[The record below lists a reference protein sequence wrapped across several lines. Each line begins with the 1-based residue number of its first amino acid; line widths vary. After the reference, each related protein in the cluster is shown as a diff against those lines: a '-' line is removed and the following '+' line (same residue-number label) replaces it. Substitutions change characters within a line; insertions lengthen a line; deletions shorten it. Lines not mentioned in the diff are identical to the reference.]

1 MYINFG
7 SINSRQAADGS
18 CTAPLTVDSCGTC
31 RLKKHASLPTI
42 TRYDENAYQLF
53 YIAAGKAHFWFD
65 DAEHVVTAGH
75 MVLYRP
81 QEERRYIYYLE
92 DHPEVFWVYFS
103 GSEAAAV
110 LQAHEI
116 PLDGHVFYSGIMPEY
131 KNTFRRMIQE
141 LQLCQYAYRDY
152 TAGLFQMMLVL
163 VSRQRQERRSIN
175 GTTREQIE
183 AAAAYFNENYTARIN
198 VDEYAESL
206 HMSTAWFIR
215 SFKQYVGLS
224 PARYIQSLRIVNAQR
239 LLERTKY
246 SIGEVS
252 EIVGYDNPLYF
263 SRVFKKETG
272 LSPAQYRKAER
283 AGEQPSDPQEEDACT
298 PPISTKTA
306 IHSIIPPYTLVWGLF
321 MFAAAICV
329 SILLGVLVWALP
341 GRLCD
346 RRATHADV
354 LAGPGIVLAVWIIAA
369 CVFAQPGLAQGFDL
383 FRLLAINGAALW
395 ACGTVLLLRLRSG
408 RRYRTLWTVAALL
421 IAAIGLEVFVGNA
434 PYFATHGYQPVDL
447 RAYLQD
453 APADGEPIALNDEHS
468 TLTFT
473 GIHQPLYNVAL
484 DGVVYQY
491 DGNYPQDQNPLFILW
506 VSGTDEASTAPRQS
520 WQWQAA
526 PRAARS
532 LVRTL
537 DFSGA
542 VDTLT
547 LQAEGYSGE
556 YRSYDLNYTVQA
568 VLANIPRPMDF
579 SLLRLAVVYLALL
592 ALWGLR
598 PGAAAWHEAYLTHRA
613 KYRPAVLV
621 LGCMLCLLAAAA
633 PFADARN
640 SGVATSFYNVE
651 NWDGESR
658 ITFTQ
663 HISDWQNDSAAQYG
677 ALAHS
682 LLNGRLD
689 LQRDPPAA
697 MAEMQNPYDTAAR
710 QSAAPDALWDVAYYQ
725 GRYYVYFGIVP
736 CLLFQL
742 PFELLTGVPD
752 LPPSLAMIMMAWL
765 LILAVFGLVRQAAQR
780 WFPSA
785 SAAACLL
792 AAAGIAGGS
801 QVYYLLLRPSVYEYA
816 ILCGAAFVLLALWQ
830 WLCAANTPVQHHG
843 KIMLHM
849 ALGSLCM
856 ALVAGCRPQMEL
868 FAVLCLPIFWPQYI
882 RQKRLRSKQG
892 ITEAIA
898 FVLPVILVALGL
910 MAYNAA
916 RFGSPFDFGAN
927 YNLTSNDMTHR
938 GFRIGRLAPAL
949 FTYFLSLPVVQA
961 VFPYLAGTKMQTNF
975 MGMTITEVFYGGALV
990 SLPLL
995 WAFAALPLLRRR
1007 MARQK
1012 DLRAMVLLPVLLAVI
1027 LAALDCQM
1035 AGVLYRYLSDYLTPL
1050 LFAAALVWLWA
1061 ESALA
1066 PRVQAAASGSI
1077 LHTVQHMLQGAMLA
1091 AVAVGICYSFCVY
1104 FAAEP
1109 GLLGQNP
1116 ALYQNVSRLVQFWL

>member
-1 MYINFG
+1 MSRSSSLTTSTRTSTSLDEGRTYLRFLNIDRPIYNLRFDGLVNDDTDLLHADSAVTFTIEGTDAANTQLTRFG
-7 SINSRQAADGS
+7 SWQVGLQAPRTHTISLD
-18 CTAPLTVDSCGTC
+18 LTGNVSMMT
-31 RLKKHASLPTI
+31 LT
-42 TRYDENAYQLF
+42 
-53 YIAAGKAHFWFD
+53 AAGYSSTYAQFPV
-65 DAEHVVTAGH
+65 ALT
-75 MVLYRP
+75 
-81 QEERRYIYYLE
+81 
-92 DHPEVFWVYFS
+92 FS
-103 GSEAAAV
+103 G
-110 LQAHEI
+110 I
-116 PLDGHVFYSGIMPEY
+116 
-131 KNTFRRMIQE
+131 
-141 LQLCQYAYRDY
+141 
-152 TAGLFQMMLVL
+152 TA
-163 VSRQRQERRSIN
+163 N
-175 GTTREQIE
+175 
-183 AAAAYFNENYTARIN
+183 
-198 VDEYAESL
+198 
-206 HMSTAWFIR
+206 
-215 SFKQYVGLS
+215 
-224 PARYIQSLRIVNAQR
+224 
-239 LLERTKY
+239 
-246 SIGEVS
+246 
-252 EIVGYDNPLYF
+252 
-263 SRVFKKETG
+263 
-272 LSPAQYRKAER
+272 
-283 AGEQPSDPQEEDACT
+283 
-298 PPISTKTA
+298 
-306 IHSIIPPYTLVWGLF
+306 
-321 MFAAAICV
+321 
-329 SILLGVLVWALP
+329 
-341 GRLCD
+341 
-346 RRATHADV
+346 
-354 LAGPGIVLAVWIIAA
+354 
-369 CVFAQPGLAQGFDL
+369 
-383 FRLLAINGAALW
+383 
-395 ACGTVLLLRLRSG
+395 
-408 RRYRTLWTVAALL
+408 
-421 IAAIGLEVFVGNA
+421 
-434 PYFATHGYQPVDL
+434 
-447 RAYLQD
+447 
-453 APADGEPIALNDEHS
+453 
-468 TLTFT
+468 
-473 GIHQPLYNVAL
+473 
-484 DGVVYQY
+484 
-491 DGNYPQDQNPLFILW
+491 
-506 VSGTDEASTAPRQS
+506 
-520 WQWQAA
+520 A
-526 PRAARS
+526 PRA
-532 LVRTL
+532 LN
-537 DFSGA
+537 FSVLRFIA
-542 VDTLT
+542 V
-547 LQAEGYSGE
+547 
-556 YRSYDLNYTVQA
+556 
-568 VLANIPRPMDF
+568 F
-579 SLLRLAVVYLALL
+579 LALL
-592 ALWGLR
+592 AVYGLR
-598 PGAAAWHEAYLTHRA
+598 PASGLWHRRWLAGNVCDR
-613 KYRPAVLV
+613 
-621 LGCMLCLLAAAA
+621 AAAA
-633 PFADARN
+633 MLGLVLAAFVVVVPFWEPGN
-640 SGVATSFYNVE
+640 TGLATKDYNTAF
-651 NWDGESR
+651 WDGKS
-658 ITFTQ
+658 TVSFVYQ
-663 HISDWQNDSAAQYG
+663 QYG

-752 LPPSLAMIMMAWL
+752 LPPSLAMIVMAWL

-938 GFRIGRLAPAL
+938 GFRIGRLAPAM

-1066 PRVQAAASGSI
+1066 PLVQAAASGST

>member
-1 MYINFG
+1 
-7 SINSRQAADGS
+7 
-18 CTAPLTVDSCGTC
+18 
-31 RLKKHASLPTI
+31 
-42 TRYDENAYQLF
+42 
-53 YIAAGKAHFWFD
+53 
-65 DAEHVVTAGH
+65 
-75 MVLYRP
+75 
-81 QEERRYIYYLE
+81 
-92 DHPEVFWVYFS
+92 
-103 GSEAAAV
+103 
-110 LQAHEI
+110 
-116 PLDGHVFYSGIMPEY
+116 MP
-131 KNTFRRMIQE
+131 
-141 LQLCQYAYRDY
+141 A
-152 TAGLFQMMLVL
+152 
-163 VSRQRQERRSIN
+163 
-175 GTTREQIE
+175 
-183 AAAAYFNENYTARIN
+183 
-198 VDEYAESL
+198 
-206 HMSTAWFIR
+206 
-215 SFKQYVGLS
+215 
-224 PARYIQSLRIVNAQR
+224 
-239 LLERTKY
+239 
-246 SIGEVS
+246 
-252 EIVGYDNPLYF
+252 
-263 SRVFKKETG
+263 
-272 LSPAQYRKAER
+272 
-283 AGEQPSDPQEEDACT
+283 

-329 SILLGVLVWALP
+329 SILLGMLVWALP

-369 CVFAQPGLAQGFDL
+369 CVFAQPGLAQGVDL

-453 APADGEPIALNDEHS
+453 ASADGEPIALNDEHS

-568 VLANIPRPMDF
+568 VLANVPRPMDF

-752 LPPSLAMIMMAWL
+752 LPPSLAMIVMAWL

-995 WAFAALPLLRRR
+995 WAFAALPLLRRH

-1027 LAALDCQM
+1027 LTALDCQM

>member
-7 SINSRQAADGS
+7 SINSRQAVDGS
-18 CTAPLTVDSCGTC
+18 CTASLTVDSCGTC

-42 TRYDENAYQLF
+42 TRYDENAYQLL

-183 AAAAYFNENYTARIN
+183 AAAAYFNENYIARIN

-520 WQWQAA
+520 WQWQVA

-568 VLANIPRPMDF
+568 VLANVPRPMDF

-752 LPPSLAMIMMAWL
+752 LPPSLAMIVMAWL
-765 LILAVFGLVRQAAQR
+765 LILAVFGLVQQAAQR

-785 SAAACLL
+785 SVAACLL

-938 GFRIGRLAPAL
+938 GFRMGRLAPAL

>member
-1 MYINFG
+1 
-7 SINSRQAADGS
+7 
-18 CTAPLTVDSCGTC
+18 
-31 RLKKHASLPTI
+31 
-42 TRYDENAYQLF
+42 
-53 YIAAGKAHFWFD
+53 
-65 DAEHVVTAGH
+65 
-75 MVLYRP
+75 
-81 QEERRYIYYLE
+81 
-92 DHPEVFWVYFS
+92 
-103 GSEAAAV
+103 
-110 LQAHEI
+110 
-116 PLDGHVFYSGIMPEY
+116 
-131 KNTFRRMIQE
+131 
-141 LQLCQYAYRDY
+141 
-152 TAGLFQMMLVL
+152 
-163 VSRQRQERRSIN
+163 
-175 GTTREQIE
+175 
-183 AAAAYFNENYTARIN
+183 
-198 VDEYAESL
+198 
-206 HMSTAWFIR
+206 
-215 SFKQYVGLS
+215 
-224 PARYIQSLRIVNAQR
+224 
-239 LLERTKY
+239 
-246 SIGEVS
+246 
-252 EIVGYDNPLYF
+252 
-263 SRVFKKETG
+263 
-272 LSPAQYRKAER
+272 
-283 AGEQPSDPQEEDACT
+283 
-298 PPISTKTA
+298 
-306 IHSIIPPYTLVWGLF
+306 

-421 IAAIGLEVFVGNA
+421 IAAIGLEIFVGNA

-447 RAYLQD
+447 RGYLQD

-568 VLANIPRPMDF
+568 VLANVPRPMDF

-752 LPPSLAMIMMAWL
+752 LPPSLAMIVMAWL

-830 WLCAANTPVQHHG
+830 WLCAANTPVQQHG

>member
-283 AGEQPSDPQEEDACT
+283 AGEQPSDPQEEDACP

-491 DGNYPQDQNPLFILW
+491 DGNYPQDQNPLLILW

-568 VLANIPRPMDF
+568 VLANVPRPMDF

-640 SGVATSFYNVE
+640 SGMATSFYNVE

-752 LPPSLAMIMMAWL
+752 LPPSLAMIVMAWL

>member
-568 VLANIPRPMDF
+568 VLANVPRPMDF

-752 LPPSLAMIMMAWL
+752 LPPSLAMIVMAWL

-916 RFGSPFDFGAN
+916 RFGSLFDFGAN

-1077 LHTVQHMLQGAMLA
+1077 LHTVQHMLQGTMLA

>member
-7 SINSRQAADGS
+7 SINSRQAVDGS
-18 CTAPLTVDSCGTC
+18 CTASLTVDSCGTC

-42 TRYDENAYQLF
+42 TRYDENAYQLL

-224 PARYIQSLRIVNAQR
+224 PARYIQSLHIVNAQR

-298 PPISTKTA
+298 PISTKTA

-568 VLANIPRPMDF
+568 VLANVPRPMDF

-752 LPPSLAMIMMAWL
+752 LPPSLAMIVMAWL
-765 LILAVFGLVRQAAQR
+765 LILAVFGLVWQAAQR

-1066 PRVQAAASGSI
+1066 PRVQVAASGSI

>member
-7 SINSRQAADGS
+7 SVNSRQAADGS

-183 AAAAYFNENYTARIN
+183 AAAAYFNENYIARIN

-520 WQWQAA
+520 WQWQVA

-568 VLANIPRPMDF
+568 VLANVPRPMDF

-752 LPPSLAMIMMAWL
+752 LPPSLAMIVMAWL
-765 LILAVFGLVRQAAQR
+765 LILAVFGLVQQAAQR

-785 SAAACLL
+785 SVAACLL

-938 GFRIGRLAPAL
+938 GFRMGRLAPAL

>member
-1 MYINFG
+1 MKQKSSQMRFAPWPVV
-7 SINSRQAADGS
+7 QAALALALSGLLL
-18 CTAPLTVDSCGTC
+18 A
-31 RLKKHASLPTI
+31 
-42 TRYDENAYQLF
+42 
-53 YIAAGKAHFWFD
+53 
-65 DAEHVVTAGH
+65 
-75 MVLYRP
+75 RP
-81 QEERRYIYYLE
+81 Q
-92 DHPEVFWVYFS
+92 
-103 GSEAAAV
+103 AA
-110 LQAHEI
+110 
-116 PLDGHVFYSGIMPEY
+116 
-131 KNTFRRMIQE
+131 
-141 LQLCQYAYRDY
+141 
-152 TAGLFQMMLVL
+152 
-163 VSRQRQERRSIN
+163 
-175 GTTREQIE
+175 
-183 AAAAYFNENYTARIN
+183 
-198 VDEYAESL
+198 
-206 HMSTAWFIR
+206 
-215 SFKQYVGLS
+215 
-224 PARYIQSLRIVNAQR
+224 
-239 LLERTKY
+239 
-246 SIGEVS
+246 
-252 EIVGYDNPLYF
+252 
-263 SRVFKKETG
+263 
-272 LSPAQYRKAER
+272 
-283 AGEQPSDPQEEDACT
+283 
-298 PPISTKTA
+298 
-306 IHSIIPPYTLVWGLF
+306 
-321 MFAAAICV
+321 
-329 SILLGVLVWALP
+329 
-341 GRLCD
+341 
-346 RRATHADV
+346 
-354 LAGPGIVLAVWIIAA
+354 
-369 CVFAQPGLAQGFDL
+369 AQGFAAGLKLCGGSLLPAL
-383 FRLLAINGAALW
+383 FPLFVVCGLLGPL
-395 ACGTVLLLRLRSG
+395 
-408 RRYRTLWTVAALL
+408 
-421 IAAIGLEVFVGNA
+421 
-434 PYFATHGYQPVDL
+434 
-447 RAYLQD
+447 
-453 APADGEPIALNDEHS
+453 APALGWPLRP
-468 TLTFT
+468 LMRLC
-473 GIHQPLYNVAL
+473 GIR
-484 DGVVYQY
+484 
-491 DGNYPQDQNPLFILW
+491 
-506 VSGTDEASTAPRQS
+506 S
-520 WQWQAA
+520 
-526 PRAARS
+526 PRAS
-532 LVRTL
+532 
-537 DFSGA
+537 
-542 VDTLT
+542 
-547 LQAEGYSGE
+547 
-556 YRSYDLNYTVQA
+556 
-568 VLANIPRPMDF
+568 
-579 SLLRLAVVYLALL
+579 
-592 ALWGLR
+592 
-598 PGAAAWHEAYLTHRA
+598 
-613 KYRPAVLV
+613 AVLV

-752 LPPSLAMIMMAWL
+752 LPPSLAMIVMAWL

-1012 DLRAMVLLPVLLAVI
+1012 DLRAMVLLPVLLAMVPGAWVPTRWSDFGFW
-1027 LAALDCQM
+1027 AALGKSAAARVDAWFALPPQHKDIAVKWLLLEQGALCL
-1035 AGVLYRYLSDYLTPL
+1035 AGC
-1050 LFAAALVWLWA
+1050 LFALRRPP
-1061 ESALA
+1061 A
-1066 PRVQAAASGSI
+1066 PRNEK
-1077 LHTVQHMLQGAMLA
+1077 
-1091 AVAVGICYSFCVY
+1091 AVEA
-1104 FAAEP
+1104 
-1109 GLLGQNP
+1109 
-1116 ALYQNVSRLVQFWL
+1116 